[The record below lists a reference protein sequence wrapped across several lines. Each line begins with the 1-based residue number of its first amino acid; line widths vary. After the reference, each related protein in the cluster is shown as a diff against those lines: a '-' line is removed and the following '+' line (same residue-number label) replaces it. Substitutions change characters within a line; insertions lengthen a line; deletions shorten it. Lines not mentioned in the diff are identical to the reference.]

1 MASLVE
7 RFKAADKVEILLLS
21 AAVGAFLLLLVKLW
35 IDFGHYLKIYWPLAA
50 GVGVFIGLVVVVMQ
64 LLKRKRRSDDS
75 DNEGILA
82 MDEENSPISTDE
94 EGRQPIFTMPAE
106 DEPSRRDLRSRA
118 LKIAGPLVVV
128 LLVGWYFLS
137 TVSDVRRSM
146 VQIREDLGSKADTGL
161 VSTLKG
167 IVDNH
172 QSTLDNHDTD
182 IKSVSARLDGIE
194 TTASEAKESAA
205 AAHGY
210 AARVEGRVA
219 RLAIKVDENYQQ
231 LVGGQN
237 AIRSEL
243 AAHKV
248 RQDSINAFLVSKFPI
263 SPAEMDSLT
272 AWFPKKQ
279 NMPN

>member
-1 MASLVE
+1 MGLTSLFRRKTRPSDDE
-7 RFKAADKVEILLLS
+7 SGILS
-21 AAVGAFLLLLVKLW
+21 TEEENLVKE
-35 IDFGHYLKIYWPLAA
+35 P
-50 GVGVFIGLVVVVMQ
+50 
-64 LLKRKRRSDDS
+64 
-75 DNEGILA
+75 
-82 MDEENSPISTDE
+82 
-94 EGRQPIFTMPAE
+94 GRGPAFTMVAE
-106 DEPSRRDLRSRA
+106 DAPRRAWGRIKRILSVVA
-118 LKIAGPLVVV
+118 IAPVIIIAVS
-128 LLVGWYFLS
+128 YFMS
-137 TVSDVRRSM
+137 TIGEVRKSM
-146 VQIREDLGSKADTGL
+146 VQLREDLGSKADTGL

-182 IKSVSARLDGIE
+182 IKSVSAQLDGIE